1 MLTRTD
7 KIDPKDYPFKAY
19 ADAQKHL
26 DTPELRHLIKPIQH
40 VIDKDFAGKE
50 HLFCDP
56 SQRDAQGKFRIPKAL
71 QKAKEK
77 GFNTVMEM
85 LDADKKAEE
94 DAKKA
99 AEEAK
104 VQETAD
110 LKKQVSDLTALV
122 QQLLAANAKK

>member
-1 MLTRTD
+1 MNPVRTG
-7 KIDPKDYPFKAY
+7 KIDPKDYPFKAHIH
-19 ADAQKHL
+19 AQKHL
-26 DTPELRHLIKPIQH
+26 DTDQTRHLIKTISH
-40 VIDKDFAGKE
+40 SIALDFKGKE
-50 HLFCDP
+50 HLYCDP
-56 SQRDAQGKFRIPKAL
+56 SQLDANGKWIDPHAPAKAR
-71 QKAKEK
+71 
-77 GFNTVMEM
+77 GFKHMIEM
-85 LDADKKAEE
+85 YEADKKAEE

>member
-7 KIDPKDYPFKAY
+7 KIDPKDYPFKAHD
-19 ADAQKHL
+19 DAQKHL
-26 DTPELRHLIKPIQH
+26 DTPELRHLIKPIIH
-40 VIDKDFAGKE
+40 VIDMDCCGKE
-50 HLFCDP
+50 HLFCDKE
-56 SQRDAQGKFRIPKAL
+56 QLDTQGKFRIPKRL
-71 QKAKEK
+71 QQAKAR

-104 VQETAD
+104 VQETQD

-122 QQLLAANAKK
+122 QQLLAANANK